1 MRIYIYTM
9 RHACCCTP
17 RPAGSNLNIT
27 LGSPKVRRRAWEN
40 MVNHDGETLQKIA
53 IAITKGLKS
62 GAQVGGQCTHML
74 LGCASACT

>member
-1 MRIYIYTM
+1 
-9 RHACCCTP
+9 
-17 RPAGSNLNIT
+17 
-27 LGSPKVRRRAWEN
+27 